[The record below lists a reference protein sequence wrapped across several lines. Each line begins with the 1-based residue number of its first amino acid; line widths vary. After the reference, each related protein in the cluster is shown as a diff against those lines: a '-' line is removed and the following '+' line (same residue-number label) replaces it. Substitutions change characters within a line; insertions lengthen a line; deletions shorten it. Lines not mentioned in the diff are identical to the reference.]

1 MTTRTEKVSAKA
13 CMFSVKENPF
23 AFAKSGDEGQGQE
36 LKLSITGYS
45 GGVIENHWWWGNLVM
60 DTSGVEFRKDKYPIL
75 FDHDTDQ
82 RIGFSDTPEII
93 NHAIVINSGTLLDNE
108 HAEKFRIDCEAGY
121 PFEASIRV
129 QPLEIQRLG
138 EDEFADVN
146 GFKFQGPGTIF
157 RKFVY
162 KEVSACSFGWD
173 SNTSSTVG
181 FSEDD
186 EVSYTLTE
194 KETNMDI
201 NKWKTEDPEGYA
213 AFCNG
218 LTDPL
223 NQKIS
228 ELETALSNK
237 ETELNTATQFSN
249 QLEERINKLER
260 EALLREE
267 RDQQAAFSAK
277 VTGRLEK
284 SGLPARLHSKFSA
297 TIKRDS
303 FLDAEGKFDDA
314 KFSAFMDAELKEW
327 GEAIQPAVIGG
338 GNGSFSKEDAP
349 KKDDNDLVAIFGS
362 QEAYEQF
369 CRNTGMTFTK
379 AE

>member
-1 MTTRTEKVSAKA
+1 MTKVKTEKVNAKA
-13 CMFSVKENPF
+13 CVFSVKGDNPF
-23 AFAKSGDEGQGQE
+23 AFAKPAEGSDSKE
-36 LKLSITGYS
+36 LKLSIVGYS

-82 RIGFSDTPEII
+82 RIGFSDTPEVI

-108 HAEKFRIDCEAGY
+108 HANKFRQDCEAGF

-129 QPLEIQRLG
+129 EPLEIQRLG
-138 EDEFADVN
+138 ENEVAEVN

-181 FSEDD
+181 FSKED

-213 AFCNG
+213 AFCNS
-218 LTDPL
+218 LTEPL
-223 NQKIS
+223 NQQIS
-228 ELETALSNK
+228 ELQTALTNK

-260 EALLREE
+260 EAMLREE
-267 RDQQAAFSAK
+267 QANQAAFSAK
-277 VTGRLEK
+277 VSACLEK
-284 SGLPARLHSKFSA
+284 SGLPARLHNKFSA
-297 TIKRDS
+297 TIKREGFVGED
-303 FLDAEGKFDDA
+303 GKFDDA
-314 KFSAFMDAELKEW
+314 KFNSFMESELKEW
-327 GEAIQPAVIGG
+327 NEAIQPAVLGG
-338 GNGSFSKEDAP
+338 GAGEFSKDEQ
-349 KKDDNDLVAIFGS
+349 KKDENDPASVFGS
-362 QEAYEQF
+362 VDEYNAF
-369 CRNTGMTFTK
+369 RKRMGL
-379 AE
+379 